1 MFLFCFFGGGG
12 EILVV
17 KGWAIFR
24 YWASVTYWERLLT
37 LTAIKI
43 AGRWSRYKLQ
53 VGPTFFLA
61 PVAGALWEAFQKT
74 KDALD
79 LLEYRGCH
87 LICAILCDT
96 RNRVA
101 EIL

>member
-1 MFLFCFFGGGG
+1 MFLCWFGGGG
-12 EILVV
+12 ILVV

-24 YWASVTYWERLLT
+24 YWASVTYWGRLLT

-43 AGRWSRYKLQ
+43 AGRWPRHKLHI
-53 VGPTFFLA
+53 GPTFFLA

-74 KDALD
+74 KDARD
-79 LLEYRGCH
+79 LLEGRGCH